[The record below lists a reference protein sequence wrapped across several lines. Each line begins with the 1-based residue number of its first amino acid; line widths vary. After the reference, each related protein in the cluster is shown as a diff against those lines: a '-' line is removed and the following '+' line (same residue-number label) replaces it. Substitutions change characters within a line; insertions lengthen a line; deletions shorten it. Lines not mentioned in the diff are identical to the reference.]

1 MGTKLEALVDALKA
15 DGTEEEEIIEQL
27 IVDNFTKQYL
37 PEYDVNGTTYEVLTQ
52 AEIDDQLYELAEGEA
67 DDLKSDMEEILRQ
80 NNYLMI
86 QMLRTMDNA
95 DCINIVLNNYDEDTL
110 GEKLNKTLLLEEAGY
125 FIYIKE

>member
-1 MGTKLEALVDALKA
+1 MSTKLEALVNVLKA
-15 DGTEEEEIIEQL
+15 DGVEEEIIEQL

-37 PEYDVNGTTYEVLTQ
+37 PEYDVNETTYEVLTQ

-67 DDLKSDMEEILRQ
+67 DDLKSDMEEILDRR

-125 FIYIKE
+125 FIYVKE